1 MTKVQELEKQ
11 TPPNVAG
18 ETDKVQLAFLD
29 GRAIAIVTLNDP
41 GLGNPMSPE
50 MGDAF
55 TAVVAQLKQLEG
67 LRSVIVRGAGEHFS
81 VGGHKDMLTKLAD
94 PKLSAEARHDFML
107 GFYDRWLSL
116 LNIPVPVI
124 AAIEG
129 DCIGVA
135 PIFACASDICV
146 ADESANFQITFA
158 GLGLHPGMA
167 MSYLVPK
174 IVGAQ
179 QAALLMVAGAP
190 FSGKQAAECGF
201 VAKSVPKGT
210 VYAEA
215 LKIARQIVANVDKVT
230 CPLTQALRVKRSEL
244 QPTLESDA
252 TRQAE
257 SYSTK
262 EFRERIARYLPGWY
276 QSHKAAKFLVSA
288 LAFACLLLSHPAD
301 ASDSRSEQEIKSIYK
316 NLIDGENRHDLSAV
330 RELVWNSPSTLFVA
344 KAPVGWHGYWG
355 IDDVMQHLHD
365 MYQQP
370 FRIDPIYEKEKVV
383 FLTPEIAETYA
394 PVQISVAYGGQ
405 NPAPKPFVM
414 VLLWI
419 HTPTGWKMTTDIP
432 IPVPPDPAPH

>member
-1 MTKVQELEKQ
+1 MTQAQELQKR
-11 TPPNVAG
+11 TPTSVAAV
-18 ETDKVQLAFLD
+18 TDKVQLAFLD
-29 GRAIAIVTLNDP
+29 GGAIATVTLNDP
-41 GLGNPMSPE
+41 RLGNPMSPE

-55 TAVVAQLKQLEG
+55 TAVVAQLKQLDE
-67 LRSVIVRGAGEHFS
+67 LRAVIVRGAGQHFS
-81 VGGHKDMLTKLAD
+81 VGGHRDMLMKLSD

-107 GFYDRWLSL
+107 RFYDRWLSL
-116 LNIPVPVI
+116 LDIPVPVI
-124 AAIEG
+124 AAIAG

-179 QAALLMVAGAP
+179 QAALMMVAGAP
-190 FSGKQAAECGF
+190 FSGKQAADCGF

-230 CPLTQALRVKRSEL
+230 CPLTRALRVKRGEL

-276 QSHKAAKFLVSA
+276 QSHKAAKVLVSA
-288 LAFACLLLSHPAD
+288 LAFVCFLLSHHAG
-301 ASDSRSEQEIKSIYK
+301 ASDSGSEQEIRS
-316 NLIDGENRHDLSAV
+316 
-330 RELVWNSPSTLFVA
+330 
-344 KAPVGWHGYWG
+344 
-355 IDDVMQHLHD
+355 
-365 MYQQP
+365 
-370 FRIDPIYEKEKVV
+370 
-383 FLTPEIAETYA
+383 
-394 PVQISVAYGGQ
+394 
-405 NPAPKPFVM
+405 
-414 VLLWI
+414 
-419 HTPTGWKMTTDIP
+419 
-432 IPVPPDPAPH
+432 